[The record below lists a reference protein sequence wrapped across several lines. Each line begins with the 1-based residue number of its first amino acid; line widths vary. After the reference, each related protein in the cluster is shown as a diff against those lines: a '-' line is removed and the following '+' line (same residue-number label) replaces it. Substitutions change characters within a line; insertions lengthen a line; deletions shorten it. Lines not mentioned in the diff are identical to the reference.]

1 MLAFER
7 APFLISIWRRPNIAK
22 TKANIVKTRG
32 KREGGILDVDNSLFC
47 AKNVEF
53 YKKKL
58 RFDCGLF
65 LAICMHIV

>member
-1 MLAFER
+1 MLVFER
-7 APFLISIWRRPNIAK
+7 APFLISIWRRPNI
-22 TKANIVKTRG
+22 VKTRG
-32 KREGGILDVDNSLFC
+32 KRERGILDVDNSLFC
-47 AKNVEF
+47 ATNVEF

>member
-1 MLAFER
+1 MHSREPSSL
-7 APFLISIWRRPNIAK
+7 FLFGEGQTSRKRRPNTMK
-22 TKANIVKTRG
+22 TKVKG
-32 KREGGILDVDNSLFC
+32 MGGILYVDNSLFC
-47 AKNVEF
+47 AKDVEF

>member
-7 APFLISIWRRPNIAK
+7 APSLFLFGEGQTSRKRG
-22 TKANIVKTRG
+22 G
-32 KREGGILDVDNSLFC
+32 KREGDILDVDNSFFC